1 MWPNGFFMSD
11 ERKLARIIIER
22 MKQRAGVRSQAKLAE
37 VIGVTPQSLSGAIQ
51 KGKIPDRWFDV
62 MEEKFGVTR
71 EELTAPPKQIRA
83 ALVQPYGDADDSSL
97 EAQAMAWLRTI
108 RQRDPARYVQI
119 LAELAK
125 EAEG

>member
-1 MWPNGFFMSD
+1 MTDTELS
-11 ERKLARIIIER
+11 KIIAER
-22 MKQRAGVRSQAKLAE
+22 MKQASRAKNQAQLAR
-37 VIGVTPQSLSGAIQ
+37 VLKVSPQAVSDAIR

-62 MEEKFGVTR
+62 MEEKYGVTKK
-71 EELTAPPKQIRA
+71 ELTAPPEQARA
-83 ALVQPYGDADDSSL
+83 ALVQPYGEVHDDSSL
-97 EAQAMAWLRTI
+97 EAQALAWLRTI

>member
-1 MWPNGFFMSD
+1 MRLAAKAKSKA
-11 ERKLARIIIER
+11 ELAR
-22 MKQRAGVRSQAKLAE
+22 M
-37 VIGVTPQSLSGAIQ
+37 IGVKPQSINTAITR
-51 KGKIPDRWFDV
+51 GKIPDRWFDV
-62 MEEKFGVTR
+62 MEEKFGVTK
-71 EELTAPPKQIRA
+71 EELTAPPKRVKA

-97 EAQAMAWLRTI
+97 EAQALAWLRTI